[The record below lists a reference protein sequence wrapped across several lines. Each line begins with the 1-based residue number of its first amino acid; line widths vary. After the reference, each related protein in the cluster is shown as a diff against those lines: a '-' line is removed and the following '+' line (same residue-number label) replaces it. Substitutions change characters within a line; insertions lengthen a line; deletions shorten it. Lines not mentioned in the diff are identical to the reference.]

1 MTVHRVAVLALDG
14 ITPIDL
20 AIPTQIF
27 SARRE
32 TPYEMTLCALDAK
45 VGTTAGFALV
55 AGGGLEQVSAADTV
69 IVPGF
74 APIVRPP
81 EPVLAAL
88 AGAHGRGRRV
98 VSICTGAFALAAAD
112 LLDGLHATTHWKHI
126 EELERDFP
134 AVTVDR
140 DVLYVDEGDVLTSA
154 GVCCGIDLCLHI
166 VRRDLGAG
174 IANEIARGLV
184 AAPHRDGGQAQYVPA
199 PVAVAGE
206 ASLSATRGWALQ
218 RLEEPLTLRVLARH
232 AGLSQRTFMR
242 RFAEETGTTPLRWL
256 LNARLSRAREL
267 LETTDHPVDRL
278 GAHPCGDHRLSPASA
293 GRRPADGRNPRR
305 PPRRLRHPVVGHTRR
320 RGTPPHR
327 PRPDH
332 SARRARRARRR
343 TDVHEAGRAVRE
355 GARVPVAT
363 GMSLLHDGYIGIYAI
378 STRMEHRKRGY
389 GRQMMQHIMHHGH
402 EAGAHAANLRSS
414 VMGYSLYS
422 SMGFHLAENWI
433 TLSPGSSS

>member
-1 MTVHRVAVLALDG
+1 MAVHRVAVLALDG
-14 ITPIDL
+14 VTPLDL

-27 SARRE
+27 NARPE

-45 VGTTAGFALV
+45 VTTTAGFALV
-55 AGGGLEQVSAADTV
+55 ASGGLEQVRAADTV

-74 APIVRPP
+74 EPVGRPP
-81 EPVLAAL
+81 DAVLAAL
-88 AGAHGRGRRV
+88 AEARGRGRRV

-199 PVAVAGE
+199 PIAVAGE

-218 RLEEPLTLRVLARH
+218 RLEEPLTLPVLARH
-232 AGLSQRTFMR
+232 AGLSQRTFIR
-242 RFAEETGTTPLRWL
+242 RFTEETGTTPLRWL

-267 LETTDHPVDRL
+267 LESTDHPVDRVASDCGL
-278 GAHPCGDHRLSPASA
+278 G
-293 GRRPADGRNPRR
+293 
-305 PPRRLRHPVVGHTRR
+305 T
-320 RGTPPHR
+320 
-327 PRPDH
+327 
-332 SARRARRARRR
+332 
-343 TDVHEAGRAVRE
+343 
-355 GARVPVAT
+355 
-363 GMSLLHDGYIGIYAI
+363 
-378 STRMEHRKRGY
+378 
-389 GRQMMQHIMHHGH
+389 
-402 EAGAHAANLRSS
+402 AANLRLHFRRALDTTPTAYRRTFWCANRAQQP
-414 VMGYSLYS
+414 V
-422 SMGFHLAENWI
+422 
-433 TLSPGSSS
+433 PGP